1 MTSGKT
7 ENKEQAANL
16 KDLGPKD
23 RKKRKTNKRLRRL
36 CWLLALLVAA
46 IIFLFLLSH
55 KPGRYNPPEFTHD
68 KLVSPY
74 LTNVL
79 APAFNNG
86 LQRGEPFD
94 LLVDQNGINEIIA
107 WHYKHKWS
115 KKLGDIIPSAPE
127 AFFAPDTITLMGT
140 VATVG
145 REFVVTVVSKP
156 ALSQN
161 GLLNLRIVKVKVG
174 AVNITPIARIIART
188 IYQKRLQTK
197 PIEKDD
203 IRAKIAASLLN
214 NEPFDPVFK
223 ARDAYKEHKKVRLK
237 KATIKNGILILHLY
251 PIPD

>member
-1 MTSGKT
+1 M
-7 ENKEQAANL
+7 
-16 KDLGPKD
+16 KDLGPED
-23 RKKRKTNKRLRRL
+23 RKKRKLRKRLRRI
-36 CWLLALLVAA
+36 CWLLALLAAA

-55 KPGRYNPPEFTHD
+55 KPRRYNPPEFTHD
-68 KLVSPY
+68 TLVSPY

-79 APAFNNG
+79 GSAFNNG

-94 LLVDQNGINEIIA
+94 LLVEQDGINEVIA
-107 WHYKHKWS
+107 WLYKHKWS

-127 AFFAPDTITLMGT
+127 AFFTPDTVTLMGT
-140 VATVG
+140 VAAAG

-161 GLLNLRIVKVKVG
+161 GRLNLRVTKVKVG

-188 IYQKRLQTK
+188 IYQKRLRTR
-197 PIEKDD
+197 PINKDD
-203 IRAKIAASLLN
+203 TRAKIAASLLN

-223 ARDAYKEHKKVRLK
+223 ARDAYEKNKKVRLK
-237 KATIKNGILILHLY
+237 KATIKQKLLILHLY

>member
-1 MTSGKT
+1 MDSGKT

-16 KDLGPKD
+16 KNLGPKD
-23 RKKRKTNKRLRRL
+23 HKKRKARKRLRRL
-36 CWLLALLVAA
+36 CWLLAALAAA

-55 KPGRYNPPEFTHD
+55 KPGRYNPPEFAHD

-94 LLVDQNGINEIIA
+94 LLVDQNGINEVIA

-161 GLLNLRIVKVKVG
+161 GFLNLRI
-174 AVNITPIARIIART
+174 IT
-188 IYQKRLQTK
+188 IYQKRLQKK
-197 PIEKDD
+197 PTDKDD

-214 NEPFDPVFK
+214 NEPFNPVFK
-223 ARDAYKEHKKVRLK
+223 ARDAYEKQYKKVRLK

-251 PIPD
+251 SIPD